1 MKKSVS
7 FLPVMALSVA
17 FFAACS
23 DDSSSGSNPSATD
36 LGQSSSSTD
45 LQVPTSSDITLNSS
59 SDIAPSSSSA
69 APEVPET
76 VNPADIV
83 LDEAGFADI
92 QYVYRSLQPNEK
104 AIFLLRHAE
113 RTSSVKK
120 TAPLTEDG
128 EEQALSV
135 GRKLVGNDEFTFT
148 HTDFTRTY
156 LTCQNIAI
164 GRGQATFPND
174 TNDTFT
180 EAWYISN
187 DSLLKEYSKN
197 PSSSNM
203 VISNWSYTGEFAD
216 AFYDFNTKNEEMLNL
231 LMSYYATPSRVKVIC
246 SHDNFLVP
254 LTVYL
259 TNKAVNLRLYEDN
272 KKWLNYLA
280 GVAIITS
287 DTGERRIYAIK
298 GLDSGVR

>member
-1 MKKSVS
+1 
-7 FLPVMALSVA
+7 
-17 FFAACS
+17 
-23 DDSSSGSNPSATD
+23 
-36 LGQSSSSTD
+36 
-45 LQVPTSSDITLNSS
+45 
-59 SDIAPSSSSA
+59 
-69 APEVPET
+69 
-76 VNPADIV
+76 
-83 LDEAGFADI
+83 
-92 QYVYRSLQPNEK
+92 
-104 AIFLLRHAE
+104 
-113 RTSSVKK
+113 
-120 TAPLTEDG
+120 
-128 EEQALSV
+128 
-135 GRKLVGNDEFTFT
+135 
-148 HTDFTRTY
+148 
-156 LTCQNIAI
+156 
-164 GRGQATFPND
+164 
-174 TNDTFT
+174 
-180 EAWYISN
+180 
-187 DSLLKEYSKN
+187 
-197 PSSSNM
+197 M